1 MKRVI
6 IVHCWDGYPK
16 KHWYSWLKK
25 ELEKK
30 GFAVELPAMPETAE
44 PTLKKWLPYLQ
55 KTIGEADEDTYLV
68 GHSLGCITILHYLE
82 NLPKGKRI
90 GGTVLVAGFS
100 EPIGYDELKSFF
112 AKKVDY
118 KKVKRSAN
126 KFVLIHS
133 DNDPY
138 VPMERGT
145 LMEAKLGAKLLVM
158 RKAGHVTTQAGYK
171 QLPQALKAVLEIS
184 K

>member
-16 KHWYSWLKK
+16 KHWYTWLKK

-30 GFAVELPAMPETAE
+30 KFSVELPAMPNTTE
-44 PTLKKWLPYLQ
+44 PTLKQWLPHLQ
-55 KTIGEADEDTYLV
+55 KTIGVADDDTYLI
-68 GHSLGCITILHYLE
+68 GHSLGCITILRYLE
-82 NLPKGKRI
+82 SLPKGKRV
-90 GGTVLVAGFS
+90 GGVVLVAGFS

-112 AKKVDY
+112 AQPVDY
-118 KKVKRSAN
+118 KKVKQSAK
-126 KFVLIHS
+126 KFILIHS

-145 LMEAKLGAKLLVM
+145 VMEKELGAKLLVL
-158 RKAGHVTTQAGYK
+158 RKAGHITTQARYK
-171 QLPQALKAVLEIS
+171 EFPQALKAILEIS